1 MKKRILI
8 ISIIMLAALILPA
21 CAQTRLYAVN
31 VGKGDALIIQAGD
44 CNVLIDTG
52 KGYACGRLRRAFEE
66 LGITRLD
73 AVFITHV
80 DSDHIEGLQFL
91 TESGIEVGAW
101 YASPY
106 FFEYK
111 EKKHPL
117 RKLGIEPEWLEAG
130 DEVGIGA
137 VRFCVLAPLTKDED
151 DEDENSLVIMLE
163 TPDGRILL
171 TGDMEH
177 GEEAALLATDCS
189 LKCDILKVANHGDD
203 DTTSAEFIA
212 RTGAECAVIST
223 DSAEKPGTPDPGVVA
238 ALESAGADVFVTQD
252 SDAICASLD
261 GGRVTAEYVY
271 WERRAVDGVE
281 LFIDQENELFTLFNS
296 SDADISL
303 DGWYVYSD
311 AGNEL
316 YIFGAELL
324 PAGGSIVLG
333 TKSSPDGAYDIYWDE
348 KNVISDKKADLISL
362 YDRDGNLMGSGY

>member
-1 MKKRILI
+1 MKKLILI
-8 ISIIMLAALILPA
+8 IFLFALALPA
-21 CAQTRLYAVN
+21 CAETRLYAVS

-73 AVFITHV
+73 AVFVTHV

-91 TESGIEVGAW
+91 VESGIGVDAW

-130 DEVGIGA
+130 DEVNIGDMC
-137 VRFCVLAPLTKDED
+137 FSVLAPLTKDED

-177 GEEAALLATDCS
+177 GEEAALLATDADLS
-189 LKCDILKVANHGDD
+189 CDVLKVANHGDD
-203 DTTSAEFIA
+203 DTTSGDFIA
-212 RTGAECAVIST
+212 RTEAEYAIIST
-223 DSAEKPGTPDPGVVA
+223 DSLEKPGTPDPGVVA
-238 ALESAGADVFVTQD
+238 ALESAGAEVFVTQD
-252 SDAICASLD
+252 SDAVCAVLD
-261 GGRVTAEYVY
+261 DGEVTVSHVY
-271 WERRAVDGVE
+271 WENRAVGGVA
-281 LFIDQENELFTLFNS
+281 FSIDRENELFTLANA
-296 SDADISL
+296 SDTDISL
-303 DGWYVYSD
+303 DGWYIYSD

-333 TKSSPDGAYDIYWDE
+333 TKSSPEGSYGVYWDE

-362 YDRDGNLMGSGY
+362 YDRDGNLIGSGY

>member
-1 MKKRILI
+1 MKKLI
-8 ISIIMLAALILPA
+8 FIMLFIALALPA
-21 CAQTRLYAVN
+21 QAETVFHAVS

-44 CNVLIDTG
+44 RAVLIDTG

-73 AVFITHV
+73 AVFVTHV

-91 TESGIEVGAW
+91 LESGIEVDAW

-111 EKKHPL
+111 AKKHPL

-130 DEVGIGA
+130 DEVVIGDM
-137 VRFCVLAPLTKDED
+137 RFSVLAPLTKDED
-151 DEDENSLVIMLE
+151 DEDENSLVLMLE

-177 GEEAALLATDCS
+177 GEEAALLATDAD
-189 LKCDILKVANHGDD
+189 LRCDVLKVANHGDD
-203 DTTSAEFIA
+203 DTTSADFIA
-212 RTGAECAVIST
+212 RTEAEYAIIST
-223 DSAEKPGTPDPGVVA
+223 DSLKKPGTPDPGVVS
-238 ALESAGADVFVTQD
+238 ALESAGAEVFVTQD
-252 SDAICASLD
+252 SDAVCALLD
-261 GGRVTAEYVY
+261 DGEVTVSHVY
-271 WERRAVDGVE
+271 WEKREVSGVALSVDR
-281 LFIDQENELFTLFNS
+281 ENELFTLVNS
-296 SDADISL
+296 SDTDISL

-316 YIFGAELL
+316 YIFGAEIL

-333 TKSSPDGAYDIYWDE
+333 TKSSPEVSYDVYWNE

-362 YDRDGNLMGSGY
+362 YDMDGNLVDSGY

>member
-1 MKKRILI
+1 MKKLILI
-8 ISIIMLAALILPA
+8 MLLIALALPA
-21 CAQTRLYAVN
+21 CAETCLHAVS

-44 CNVLIDTG
+44 CAVLIDTG

-73 AVFITHV
+73 AVFVTHV
-80 DSDHIEGLQFL
+80 DSDHIEGLQFIK
-91 TESGIEVGAW
+91 ESGIEVGAW

-130 DEVGIGA
+130 EEVEIGDM
-137 VRFCVLAPLTKDED
+137 RFSVLAPLTMNEE
-151 DEDENSLVIMLE
+151 DEDENSLVMLLE
-163 TPDGRILL
+163 TTDGRILL

-177 GEEAALLATDCS
+177 AEEAALLATDAD
-189 LKCDILKVANHGDD
+189 LNCDVLKVANHGDG
-203 DTTSAEFIA
+203 DTTSGEFIA
-212 RTGAECAVIST
+212 RTGAEYAIIST
-223 DSAEKPGTPDPGVVA
+223 DSLEKPDTPDPGVVA
-238 ALESAGADVFVTQD
+238 ALESAGAEVFVTQD
-252 SDAICASLD
+252 SDAVCAALD
-261 GGRVTAEYVY
+261 NGQVAVSHVY
-271 WERRAVDGVE
+271 WENRAIGGVA
-281 LFIDQENELFTLFNS
+281 FSIDRENELFTLANT

-303 DGWYVYSD
+303 EGWYVYSD

-316 YIFGAELL
+316 YIFGAEVL

-333 TKSSPDGAYDIYWDE
+333 TRSSPAGSYGVYWDE

-362 YDRDGNLMGSGY
+362 YDLDGNLMGSGY

>member
-1 MKKRILI
+1 MLTILI
-8 ISIIMLAALILPA
+8 MLIVLTVLLTALPA
-21 CAQTRLYAVN
+21 CAETCMHAVS

-44 CNVLIDTG
+44 SAVLIDTG

-66 LGITRLD
+66 LGITQLD
-73 AVFITHV
+73 AVFVTHV

-91 TESGIEVGAW
+91 AESGIQVGAW

-117 RKLGIEPEWLEAG
+117 RRLGVEPEWLEAG
-130 DEVGIGA
+130 DEVVIGDMH
-137 VRFCVLAPLTKDED
+137 FSVLAPLTKNWD

-177 GEEAALLATDCS
+177 GEEAGLLAAGADLC
-189 LKCDILKVANHGDD
+189 CDVLKVANHGDG

-212 RTGAECAVIST
+212 RTGAEYAIIST
-223 DSAEKPGTPDPGVVA
+223 DSLEKPGTPDPSVVA
-238 ALESAGADVFVTQD
+238 ALESAGAKVFITQD
-252 SDAICASLD
+252 SDAVCALLT
-261 GGRVTAEYVY
+261 GGETTVSHVY
-271 WERRAVDGVE
+271 WEKRATEGVG
-281 LFIDQENELFTLFNS
+281 FSIDRENELFTLTNS
-296 SDADISL
+296 SEADISL
-303 DGWYVYSD
+303 EGWYVYSD

-324 PAGGSIVLG
+324 PADGSIVLG
-333 TKSSPDGAYDIYWDE
+333 TKSSPEGSYSVFWDE
-348 KNVISDKKADLISL
+348 KNVISDKKTDLISL
-362 YDRDGNLMGSGY
+362 YDRDGNLVGSGY